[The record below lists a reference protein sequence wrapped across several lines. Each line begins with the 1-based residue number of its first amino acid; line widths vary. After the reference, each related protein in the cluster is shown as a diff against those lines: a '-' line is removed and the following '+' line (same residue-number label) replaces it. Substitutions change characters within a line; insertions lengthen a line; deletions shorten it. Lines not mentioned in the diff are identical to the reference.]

1 MFLYLVY
8 QNVIEFTDLVMDTLK
23 QTLLEYLK
31 SANPVLLSDR
41 CPSGA
46 NTSSKPKT
54 YFTPGRIDKW
64 EDFDYGSL
72 RSIYDGALHRV
83 LKRSFPCQDFSIIP
97 QVPFREVSDENSFE
111 ALVTKWNQS
120 VICEALSV
128 AQGCLYKLP
137 TTKTI
142 SMAKGGQGTFSGSA
156 KYRPDWAGIQSRPQ
170 QPNSARQ
177 DGRSKNVL
185 PGDTKVSTKW
195 SSHDI
200 VSGPVQSEY
209 TTKDWLRPLTQVYT
223 YCVKANARY
232 GYIITDK
239 ELVAIRVRPNVDTD
253 DQPTNDSQDSWKD
266 VALSQEDPQKA
277 QSSFQEAISL
287 PKYDES
293 NGSMPSSPT
302 LAQMC
307 DDGRLEY
314 KAISWSNA
322 KTRDPRRRNDLTV
335 NLALWWLHIMASVSS
350 NIQEQYPPLKE
361 VAQPT
366 CFGEEFSSF
375 ALAETS
381 ENPRPNLPI
390 RSRKRSC
397 SVLSDEDNLSE
408 GSSNSPTA
416 DCEKSTRGMKRF
428 KTENDGSQNRRQT
441 RSMVHSQT

>member
-1 MFLYLVY
+1 M
-8 QNVIEFTDLVMDTLK
+8 
-23 QTLLEYLK
+23 
-31 SANPVLLSDR
+31 
-41 CPSGA
+41 
-46 NTSSKPKT
+46 
-54 YFTPGRIDKW
+54 GR
-64 EDFDYGSL
+64 
-72 RSIYDGALHRV
+72 
-83 LKRSFPCQDFSIIP
+83 
-97 QVPFREVSDENSFE
+97 
-111 ALVTKWNQS
+111 
-120 VICEALSV
+120 
-128 AQGCLYKLP
+128 
-137 TTKTI
+137 
-142 SMAKGGQGTFSGSA
+142 GGQGTFSGSA

-170 QPNSARQ
+170 QSNTARQ
-177 DGRSKNVL
+177 DTRSKNIL

-209 TTKDWLRPLTQVYT
+209 TTKDWLRPLMQVYT

-253 DQPTNDSQDSWKD
+253 DSQPTNDSQDSWKD
-266 VALSQEDPQKA
+266 VALPQEDPQKA
-277 QSSFQEAISL
+277 QSNFQEATLL
-287 PKYDES
+287 PEYDES

-314 KAISWSNA
+314 KAIPWSNA

-350 NIQEQYPPLKE
+350 NIQDQYPPLKE

-366 CFGEEFSSF
+366 CFGERNSSF
-375 ALAETS
+375 ALAERS
-381 ENPRPNLPI
+381 ENLRPKLPI

-397 SVLSDEDNLSE
+397 SILSDEGNSSE

-416 DCEKSTRGMKRF
+416 DCEKPTRGMKRL
-428 KTENDGSQNRRQT
+428 KAEAEDNQNRRQT